1 MTESRT
7 PRPKITSTYT
17 VSLSYD
23 RRLYKQD
30 IVASIAHAKTLAK
43 GSIISQA
50 ESNSIIS
57 GLIKIQD
64 EIEKDAFPWQPELE
78 DIHMN
83 IENRLYET
91 IGDVAGKLHTARSR
105 NDQVAV
111 DMRLF
116 TKEAIEESISLIRN
130 FQSALIDVAE
140 HNSEVILP
148 GYTHMQRAQPVLLAH
163 HLLAYF
169 HMLQRDAE
177 RFEECIKR
185 TDVLPLGSGALAGI
199 PYNYDRQFAASE
211 LGFSTIS
218 QNSMDIVSD
227 RDYIVEYLSHAAICM
242 AHISRL
248 GEEIVLWSTQE
259 FGFINLS
266 DQYVTGSSMMP
277 QKRNPDFAEL
287 ARGKTGRVYGNL
299 FALLTTIKGLPMTY
313 NRDLQEDKEPLF
325 DTIDTLHS
333 TLEIMTGMIA
343 SSTFNKDH
351 MRYAAEDSTVLAT
364 DLADY
369 LVNKGMPFREAHGVV
384 VQISEYAVIHNKHFS
399 DMDISEY
406 EKFSKL
412 FQKDVYQVTIERSI
426 ETRSIAGGTAPK
438 NVREALSKARDLL
451 SS

>member
-1 MTESRT
+1 MTESKT
-7 PRPKITSTYT
+7 PRPKITSSYT

-30 IVASIAHAKTLAK
+30 ITASIAHAKALAK
-43 GSIISQA
+43 GKIISQA
-50 ESNSIIS
+50 ESKSIIN
-57 GLIKIQD
+57 GLTKIQH
-64 EIEKDAFPWQPELE
+64 EIETDVFPWQPELE

-83 IENRLYET
+83 IESRLYET

-105 NDQVAV
+105 NDQIAV
-111 DMRLF
+111 DLRLF
-116 TKEAIEESISLIRN
+116 TKETIQESISLIRN
-130 FQSALIDVAE
+130 FQSTLIEVAE
-140 HNSEVILP
+140 HNIEVILP

-169 HMLQRDAE
+169 HMLHRDAE
-177 RFEECIKR
+177 RFNECLIR

-199 PYNYDRQFAASE
+199 PYSYDRQFVASE
-211 LGFSTIS
+211 LSFSAIS
-218 QNSMDIVSD
+218 QNSMDVVSD
-227 RDYIVEYLSHAAICM
+227 RDYIVEYLSNAAICM
-242 AHISRL
+242 AHTSRL
-248 GEEIVLWSTQE
+248 AEEIVLWSTQE
-259 FGFINLS
+259 FGFIYLS

-333 TLEIMTGMIA
+333 TLEIMTGMI
-343 SSTFNKDH
+343 STSTFNKDR

-384 VQISEYAVIHNKHFS
+384 AQISEYALIHDKYFKDIDLSDYQSFS
-399 DMDISEY
+399 E
-406 EKFSKL
+406 L

-426 ETRSIAGGTAPK
+426 ETRSIQGGTASK
-438 NVREALSKARDLL
+438 NVREALSNARSSL

>member
-17 VSLSYD
+17 VSLNYD

-50 ESNSIIS
+50 ESNSIIN
-57 GLIKIQD
+57 GLSKIQD

-130 FQSALIDVAE
+130 FQSALIAVAE

-211 LGFSTIS
+211 LGFSAIS

-227 RDYIVEYLSHAAICM
+227 RDYIVE
-242 AHISRL
+242 
-248 GEEIVLWSTQE
+248 
-259 FGFINLS
+259 
-266 DQYVTGSSMMP
+266 
-277 QKRNPDFAEL
+277 
-287 ARGKTGRVYGNL
+287 
-299 FALLTTIKGLPMTY
+299 
-313 NRDLQEDKEPLF
+313 
-325 DTIDTLHS
+325 
-333 TLEIMTGMIA
+333 
-343 SSTFNKDH
+343 
-351 MRYAAEDSTVLAT
+351 
-364 DLADY
+364 
-369 LVNKGMPFREAHGVV
+369 
-384 VQISEYAVIHNKHFS
+384 
-399 DMDISEY
+399 
-406 EKFSKL
+406 
-412 FQKDVYQVTIERSI
+412 
-426 ETRSIAGGTAPK
+426 
-438 NVREALSKARDLL
+438 
-451 SS
+451 